1 MATFAKIMA
10 AAAVLPLFWV
20 SINAEGVKFCPK
32 NASGDLVTY
41 TVERPDKDG
50 VMQTLSFT
58 GASQA
63 LWCSNVAEV
72 PVR

>member
-10 AAAVLPLFWV
+10 AAAVVPLFWFTV
-20 SINAEGVKFCPK
+20 NADGARFCPT
-32 NASGDLVTY
+32 NTAGDLVAY
-41 TVERPDKDG
+41 SVQRPDQFD
-50 VMQTLSFT
+50 VLQTLTFD
-58 GASQA
+58 GAAQS

>member
-10 AAAVLPLFWV
+10 AAAVSTVFWFN
-20 SINAEGVKFCPK
+20 INPQGAVFCPR
-32 NASGDLVTY
+32 STDGTLVPY
-41 TVERPDKDG
+41 SVQRPDQFD
-50 VMQTLSFT
+50 VLQTLTFD
-58 GASQA
+58 GAAQA